1 MRDRY
6 AQPPASKEDTLANW
20 DEFAS
25 SAPIL
30 ARLGLERMDRTGMLM
45 MGTLRKD
52 GSPRVTPI
60 EYFLFEGELNLGGMW
75 QSKKMLDLVRDPRCA
90 LHSATS
96 DKNGTQG
103 DFKLSGRAIIPPEDP
118 EEMER
123 YLKAVSAHTGYDA
136 SSQGPFHRFW
146 FEIHEAAL
154 LQFGDQ
160 AASVGAELS
169 ADPAAALRI
178 VGADPAKPDFVVA
191 TWKAATKRP

>member
-1 MRDRY
+1 M
-6 AQPPASKEDTLANW
+6 ASWN
-20 DEFAS
+20 EFTAA
-25 SAPIL
+25 APIL
-30 ARLGLERMDRTGMLM
+30 ARFGLERMDRTGMVM

-103 DFKLSGRAIIPPEDP
+103 DFKLSGRAVVPHDDA
-118 EEMER
+118 EELDR

-146 FEIHEAAL
+146 FDIHEVAF
-154 LQFGDQ
+154 LQFGET
-160 AASVGAELS
+160 AAAIGAELR
-169 ADPAAALRI
+169 ADPGATVRF
-178 VGADPAKPDFVVA
+178 VGADPEKPDFIAA
-191 TWKAATKRP
+191 TWKAAVKRS